1 MIINLL
7 YPIKLNANLKIKSA
21 KNEWYVY
28 DKQTD

>member
-7 YPIKLNANLKIKSA
+7 YPIKYNANLKIKSA
-21 KNEWYVY
+21 KNEWYAY

>member
-7 YPIKLNANLKIKSA
+7 YPIKLNANLKNKSA

-28 DKQTD
+28 DKQSD

>member
-21 KNEWYVY
+21 KNKWSVY
-28 DKQTD
+28 DKQSD